1 MGKAAV
7 EFPTFK
13 RVNHEA
19 FPSITFVFV
28 LFATLDF
35 VFSQTS
41 VSNCILD
48 IKNSSSTK
56 ESNCELDN
64 WDGFINNTCCGGAF
78 EEYLYALGRQANL
91 TNAIYLNSTEQKN
104 CLTAMERFE
113 KDVFDCG
120 IQQLTSGAGGWMLLI
135 S

>member
-7 EFPTFK
+7 DLPTFK
-13 RVNHEA
+13 KVNHVA
-19 FPSITFVFV
+19 FPSITYVFV

-48 IKNSSSTK
+48 IKKSSSTK
-56 ESNCELDN
+56 ESNCELGN
-64 WDGFINNTCCGGAF
+64 WGDFINDNCCGGAF
-78 EEYLYALGRQANL
+78 EEYLYALGRRANL
-91 TNAIYLNSTEQKN
+91 SKAIYLDSTEQKN

-113 KDVFDCG
+113 EDIFGCG
-120 IQQLTSGAGGWMLLI
+120 IQKLTSGAGVC
-135 S
+135 SD